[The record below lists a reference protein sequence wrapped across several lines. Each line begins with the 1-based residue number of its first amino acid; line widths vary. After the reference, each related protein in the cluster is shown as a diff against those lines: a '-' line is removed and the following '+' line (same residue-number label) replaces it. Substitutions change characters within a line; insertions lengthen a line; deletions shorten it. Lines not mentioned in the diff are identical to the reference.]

1 MKKNKFIF
9 VLGIISVLTLGV
21 FSIVQKQDKHIN
33 IKNENTRKEESNNE
47 KLKKK
52 DIINKYKKHEVEYI
66 INEMNIIIKNQD
78 LEIGQNPNYILLY
91 IDTLKEKEIDDE
103 NLMSILKNEEYED
116 LTKYIVAQDYIAK
129 NIDKK
134 EEIAEFVSTII
145 SSENINDEIKLLF
158 INSFDLKSEE
168 EIKKEIDQLLKII
181 ENNDE
186 ELGFNALK
194 SLYDLDTKKAY
205 EIANEIIDDRKNKSK
220 HQISGALKIKSKYIS
235 EFDLDNEE
243 EIKEEFIN
251 LCMNYIDNTI
261 DNKKDADE
269 NSIRNSSIYALR
281 DLSDKNAIFKI
292 INSENIEESE
302 KVYCL
307 KYNFDVIK
315 NVIENNPS
323 KEDIENVLKANELRP
338 FTDYKKGF
346 DKLIENETDNEVIK
360 KYQKAIK
367 EINEKGRSGNKK
379 YLED

>member
-269 NSIRNSSIYALR
+269 NSIRNSSIYVLR

-307 KYNFDVIK
+307 KYNFDVVK
-315 NVIENNPS
+315 NVLENNPS
-323 KEDIENVLKANELRP
+323 KEDIENVLKANQLRP

>member
-66 INEMNIIIKNQD
+66 INELNIIIKNQD

-235 EFDLDNEE
+235 EFNLDNEE